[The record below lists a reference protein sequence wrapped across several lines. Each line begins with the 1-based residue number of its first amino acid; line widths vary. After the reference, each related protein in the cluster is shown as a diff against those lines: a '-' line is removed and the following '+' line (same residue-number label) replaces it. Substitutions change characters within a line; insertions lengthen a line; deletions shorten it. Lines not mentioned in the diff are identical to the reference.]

1 MIRQARDRKPDDPFA
16 RALRRSHGEPEAEG
30 TRAAAAFALV
40 AEKVHQPHRQ
50 LTRIMETAE
59 EISKVTAE
67 STKSSPTGENM
78 ASQQDRDA
86 RQDQGS
92 RTEAARFSVLD
103 RSRTREGHTDAEA
116 LRDTVRLARELEGL
130 GYHRFWVSEHHGV
143 PGVAG
148 SAPTV
153 LAAAVAAATRT
164 IRVGTGGV
172 MLPNHQPLVV
182 AEQFGVLESLFPGRI
197 DMGLGRSVGFTDGVR
212 KALGRDKGV
221 AEDFAGQLE
230 ELLGWFRGTSPT
242 GVHARPS
249 EGLTVPP
256 FVLAMGEGATIA
268 ARAGLPMV
276 IGDLRNREKMR
287 RGIDHYRARFRPSP
301 WAPEPYVVVSGTIAV
316 AATPQEAR
324 RLLVPEAWSM
334 AYSRTHGTFP
344 PLPPAE
350 RVEALT
356 MSAKERGLYESGLA
370 GHLAGTEEQVAHE
383 LATLLKETGAQE
395 VLVTTSTYDREAL
408 LDSYRRLARIITG
421 VPLA

>member
-1 MIRQARDRKPDDPFA
+1 M
-16 RALRRSHGEPEAEG
+16 
-30 TRAAAAFALV
+30 
-40 AEKVHQPHRQ
+40 
-50 LTRIMETAE
+50 
-59 EISKVTAE
+59 
-67 STKSSPTGENM
+67 SSLI
-78 ASQQDRDA
+78 A
-86 RQDQGS
+86 
-92 RTEAARFSVLD
+92 AARFSVLD

-116 LRDTVRLARELEGL
+116 LRDTVRLAQELEGL

-153 LAAAVAAATRT
+153 LAAAVAGATRT

-212 KALGRDKGV
+212 RALGRDKDD
-221 AEDFAGQLE
+221 AEDFAAQLD
-230 ELLGWFRGTSPT
+230 ELLGWFRGSSPT

-256 FVLAMGEGATIA
+256 FVLAMGEGATVA

-287 RGIDHYRARFRPSP
+287 RGIDHYRANFRPSP
-301 WAPEPYVVVSGTIAV
+301 WAREPYVVVSGTVAV
-316 AATPQEAR
+316 AATPEEAR
-324 RLLVPEAWSM
+324 RLLIPEAWSM
-334 AYSRTHGTFP
+334 AYSRTHGTVP

-350 RVEALT
+350 RVETLAMT
-356 MSAKERGLYESGLA
+356 GREREFYESGLA
-370 GHLAGTEEQVAHE
+370 GQLAGTEEQVADE
-383 LATLLKETGAQE
+383 LETLLKETGAQE

-408 LDSYRRLARIITG
+408 LDSYRRLAGIVTG
-421 VPLA
+421 WSPA